1 MSPNSLVLPS
11 SIRLRRVV
19 NILTDMTRA
28 TLLNRLTCLSVI
40 ATLFFTVVSPAWA
53 EEEEGGSD
61 FKDPTIVTDDST
73 STPDGVKDLTKKF
86 EKKSIDDPVYGK
98 WWFWATAVGVA
109 GTIIALAI
117 IPLKKKAPACGS
129 EYTVGCIG
137 DGR

>member
-1 MSPNSLVLPS
+1 
-11 SIRLRRVV
+11 
-19 NILTDMTRA
+19 MTRA

-40 ATLFFTVVSPAWA
+40 ATLFFAVVSPAWA

-98 WWFWATAVGVA
+98 WWFWATAIAVA
-109 GTIIALAI
+109 GAVVTAAI
-117 IPLKKKAPACGS
+117 LPLRKKAPACVGS
-129 EYTVGCIG
+129 EYTLGCVG

>member
-1 MSPNSLVLPS
+1 
-11 SIRLRRVV
+11 
-19 NILTDMTRA
+19 MTRA
-28 TLLNRLTCLSVI
+28 TLLNRLTCLSVV

-86 EKKSIDDPVYGK
+86 DKKPIDDPVYGK

-109 GTIIALAI
+109 GTIVALAI
-117 IPLKKKAPACGS
+117 IPFRKKAPACGS
-129 EYTVGCIG
+129 EYTLGCIG